1 MNCIEVKITEV
12 LDNDVQDIE
21 IKLSRFIA
29 GIAQLLSK
37 KKRVVRTKLDTYDYY
52 HRWWNSY
59 PLGYHQPRS

>member
-12 LDNDVQDIE
+12 LDNDVKDIE
-21 IKLSRFIA
+21 IKLSRFIS

-52 HRWWNSY
+52 DR
-59 PLGYHQPRS
+59 

>member
-12 LDNDVQDIE
+12 LDNDVKDIE
-21 IKLSRFIA
+21 IKLSRFIS

-52 HRWWNSY
+52 DRWWNSY
-59 PLGYHQPRS
+59 HLGYHPG

>member
-12 LDNDVQDIE
+12 LDNDVKDIE
-21 IKLSRFIA
+21 IKLSRFIS

-52 HRWWNSY
+52 DRWWNNY
-59 PLGYHQPRS
+59 LLGYQPG